1 MFSMSVTRAIDV
13 MHQGLDRVICT
24 YEVDGVVVDP
34 GPSTGLETLLH
45 GLESGE
51 PRALLLT
58 HIHLDHAGAS
68 GSLVARFPDLTVYVH
83 ERGAAHL
90 ADPSRLLASARR
102 LYGDDMERLWGEVAP
117 VPEDR
122 MRVLTGGEVV
132 EGFRVAYTP
141 GHALHHVA
149 YLHEQSGEAYVG
161 DLAGVRIPPFDF
173 TIAPTPPPEVDVE
186 AWLSSLDTLA
196 GWEPAALYLAHFGRV
211 ADVPGQLER
220 MRSSLRR
227 RAEAA
232 RDGDRESFLA
242 GLRRDVRAAV
252 DEETAVRAEQA
263 APPEQLWLGLERY
276 WRKRAERGEEVVK
289 A

>member
-1 MFSMSVTRAIDV
+1 
-13 MHQGLDRVICT
+13 
-24 YEVDGVVVDP
+24 
-34 GPSTGLETLLH
+34 
-45 GLESGE
+45 
-51 PRALLLT
+51 
-58 HIHLDHAGAS
+58 
-68 GSLVARFPDLTVYVH
+68 VH

-173 TIAPTPPPEVDVE
+173 TIAPTPPPEVEVE